1 MKTSTFSQVDIGKV
15 FIYEQVCLIK
25 QDIQDEANA
34 NAKDIKNGETWF
46 FEEQD
51 EILVI

>member
-25 QDIQDEANA
+25 QDVQDEA